1 MKKTIL
7 ITMVGLLMLAF
18 AATMVSAGPN
28 PGKMCPGGNQINLT
42 DAQKEEM
49 APLMTEMTDLHAKM
63 FEVHKAMI
71 QKQVSF
77 GNMTQA
83 EADECIAMMEAH
95 KGMGKGPGMMM
106 GKGHGMGHGPEM
118 MGKMGQGHEMMK
130 DCPMGQSQAT
140 EEK

>member
-7 ITMVGLLMLAF
+7 ITVVSLLMLAF

-28 PGKMCPGGNQINLT
+28 SGRMCPFGNQPNLT

-49 APLMTEMTDLHAKM
+49 APLVTEMNDLHGKM

-83 EADECIAMMEAH
+83 DADACIA
-95 KGMGKGPGMMM
+95 GMQEHRGPGHGPGMM
-106 GKGHGMGHGPEM
+106 GKGHDVGRGHGMGMGRGM
-118 MGKMGQGHEMMK
+118 MDG
-130 DCPMGQSQAT
+130 CPMNQSQPGDA
-140 EEK
+140 K